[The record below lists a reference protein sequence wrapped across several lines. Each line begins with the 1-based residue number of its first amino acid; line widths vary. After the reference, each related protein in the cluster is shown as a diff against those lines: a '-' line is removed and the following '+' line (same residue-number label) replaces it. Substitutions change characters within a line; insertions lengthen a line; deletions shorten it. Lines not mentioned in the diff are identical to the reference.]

1 MFDCIEF
8 NEAMRWIDVMSD
20 VAFLVMDL
28 EDQGRRQFAGRFLS
42 AYLEHT
48 GDYLGVGVL
57 PFYLAYRAMVR
68 AKVTALL
75 AAQLESERA
84 TRALS
89 TARTYVSLAHTY
101 AHRRRGA
108 IVITRGLS
116 GSGKSR
122 LAQKVVDEGGAIR
135 IRTDVERK
143 RLYNLGTDERSGSGI
158 DSGLYTAEAT
168 DRVYTR
174 VAEQARA
181 VASAGYV
188 AVVDGAFLKRSQ
200 RDRFRRLAAD
210 LEVPFA
216 IVAVHADA
224 ATLERRVETRSQ
236 RGLDVSEADRTVLE
250 HQRATE
256 ETLTSDEEPFAVGYE
271 SATGADPSSVVH
283 DLMERLQGD
292 TRATGRASDAARRGD
307 SSRPR

>member
-1 MFDCIEF
+1 
-8 NEAMRWIDVMSD
+8 
-20 VAFLVMDL
+20 
-28 EDQGRRQFAGRFLS
+28 
-42 AYLEHT
+42 
-48 GDYLGVGVL
+48 
-57 PFYLAYRAMVR
+57 
-68 AKVTALL
+68 
-75 AAQLESERA
+75 
-84 TRALS
+84 
-89 TARTYVSLAHTY
+89 
-101 AHRRRGA
+101 
-108 IVITRGLS
+108 LS